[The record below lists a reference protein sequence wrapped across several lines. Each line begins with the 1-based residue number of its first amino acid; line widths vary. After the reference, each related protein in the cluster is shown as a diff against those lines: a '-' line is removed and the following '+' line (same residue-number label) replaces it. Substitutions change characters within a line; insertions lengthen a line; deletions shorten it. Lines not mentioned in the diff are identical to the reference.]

1 MKNILFYTENVNYV
15 LPHKNKIRELL
26 NLLAKE
32 EKKDIGQLSYI
43 FCSDEYLLEINKQ
56 YLHADYLTD
65 VITFDYCQN
74 EFVSGDIFIS
84 VERVKENSVL
94 FSQSYFDEM
103 LRVVVHGLL
112 HLCGYK
118 DKKEKEQQQM
128 REKENYYIEKY
139 KTLL

>member
-1 MKNILFYTENVNYV
+1 MKNILFYTKNVNYV

-118 DKKEKEQQQM
+118 DKKEKEQQQIIY
-128 REKENYYIEKY
+128 NCF
-139 KTLL
+139 T

>member
-1 MKNILFYTENVNYV
+1 MKNILFYSENVNYI
-15 LPHKNKIRELL
+15 LPHKNKIR
-26 NLLAKE
+26 NLLKILATE
-32 EKKDIGQLSYI
+32 EGKNIGQLSYI
-43 FCSDEYLLEINKQ
+43 FCSDDFLLEINKQ

-65 VITFDYCQN
+65 VITFDYCEKN
-74 EFVSGDIFIS
+74 VVAGDIFIS
-84 VERVKENSVL
+84 VERVKENSML
-94 FSQSYFDEM
+94 YQQYFFDEM

-118 DKKEKEQQQM
+118 DKQEQEQQQM

>member
-15 LPHKNKIRELL
+15 LPHKNKIRDLL

-32 EKKDIGQLSYI
+32 EGKEIGQLTYI

-74 EFVSGDIFIS
+74 EFVSGDVFIS

-128 REKENYYIEKY
+128 REKENYSIEKY

>member
-32 EKKDIGQLSYI
+32 EKKEIGQLTYI

-65 VITFDYCQN
+65 VITFDYCQK

-84 VERVKENSVL
+84 VDRVKENSVL

-128 REKENYYIEKY
+128 RKKENYYIEKY
-139 KTLL
+139 KKLL